1 MTILDL
7 VLLIWF
13 LPAIYVGVSKG
24 FFKQAAS
31 IAALVLGVWLAYR
44 YYQPVSGFFAG
55 FFKDAHP
62 SLLNVA
68 GFILVFLGASAVA
81 TILGNLLTGL
91 LKAVSLGWVNRILG
105 LLFAVAKTAL
115 ILTLAVYLFNL
126 LNARLGII
134 GDGTLHKSAVWC
146 FFNDLSGKIFPFLKE
161 LATGSLT
168 T

>member
-1 MTILDL
+1 MTILDI

-13 LPAIYVGVSKG
+13 LPAIYVGLSKG

-31 IAALVLGVWLAYR
+31 IVALVLGIWLAYR
-44 YYQPVSGFFAG
+44 YYQPVSALLAG
-55 FFKDAHP
+55 YFKDAQP
-62 SLLNVA
+62 TLLNVT
-68 GFILVFLGASAVA
+68 GFVLIFLGTSAAA
-81 TILGNLLTGL
+81 TILGNLLTRL
-91 LKAVSLGWVNRILG
+91 LKAVSLGWVNRFLG

-115 ILTLAVYLFNL
+115 ILALVVYLFNL

-146 FFNDLSGKIFPFLKE
+146 FFHDLSEKIFPFLKE